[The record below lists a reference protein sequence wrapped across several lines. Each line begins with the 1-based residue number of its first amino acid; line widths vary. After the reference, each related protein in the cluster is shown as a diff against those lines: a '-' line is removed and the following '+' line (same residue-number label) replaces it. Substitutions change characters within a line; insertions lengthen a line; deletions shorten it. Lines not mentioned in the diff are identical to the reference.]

1 MKNNYLYAGKILWV
15 DLTREKVW
23 TTPTADYAK
32 SFLGGKGIGVRILWE
47 TSGLRSVDALGPD
60 NALSFDSGP
69 LTGTMMPS
77 SGRCYVHSKSPLTGL
92 LGVTSFGGSF
102 APELKYA
109 GYDNVVITGQAKEPV
124 YLAIENEAVTIRP
137 AAKIWGMDAHETSKV
152 LHKELKDE
160 EIRWACIGPAGEKL
174 IRFATIIGSTGDS
187 TGPTGLG
194 AVMGSKKLKAVAVRG
209 MGGLQVASPERF
221 YDACARTHDALKAN
235 NLYKEITR
243 RPPPGGTDKPTHSG
257 FAQMNDI
264 QALNQDWGDEAISSK
279 LFRRDERFQKT
290 GCFACPT
297 RCMDDYHTRTTQG
310 GIVFYSWYAEIAAK
324 IGVRDLMTWRK
335 LLQCA
340 HKHGY
345 DTVSLVEMTA
355 WATDLWQ
362 QGIIDEKDV
371 GFPLAWGDGE
381 AYLKLAEMIA
391 RREGFGDI
399 LAEGLTRAALTI
411 GRGSERYAGPMLG
424 WPHPEQKSVTGVGS
438 QTAVVVGEG
447 NIDAQ
452 PIAEERSVHYYGH
465 FAEGIAGTRLAFPT
479 DCAGKAETIVRV
491 EDAMGRA
498 NILGTCKWHT
508 ELNALPITADVHAEI
523 LSIGLGEKVTVD
535 ELSVVQ
541 RRVRQL
547 ERAFNCR
554 QGLRRQHDTLPDQ
567 SFADSSP
574 NGNFEGTAIDRGTF
588 EETKDR
594 YYELRGWDLATGVP
608 TRATL
613 ESLGLK
619 DVADELD
626 RQGVL

>member
-1 MKNNYLYAGKILWV
+1 
-15 DLTREKVW
+15 
-23 TTPTADYAK
+23 
-32 SFLGGKGIGVRILWE
+32 
-47 TSGLRSVDALGPD
+47 
-60 NALSFDSGP
+60 
-69 LTGTMMPS
+69 
-77 SGRCYVHSKSPLTGL
+77 
-92 LGVTSFGGSF
+92 
-102 APELKYA
+102 
-109 GYDNVVITGQAKEPV
+109 
-124 YLAIENEAVTIRP
+124 
-137 AAKIWGMDAHETSKV
+137 
-152 LHKELKDE
+152 
-160 EIRWACIGPAGEKL
+160 
-174 IRFATIIGSTGDS
+174 
-187 TGPTGLG
+187 
-194 AVMGSKKLKAVAVRG
+194 
-209 MGGLQVASPERF
+209 
-221 YDACARTHDALKAN
+221 
-235 NLYKEITR
+235 
-243 RPPPGGTDKPTHSG
+243 
-257 FAQMNDI
+257 
-264 QALNQDWGDEAISSK
+264 
-279 LFRRDERFQKT
+279 
-290 GCFACPT
+290 
-297 RCMDDYHTRTTQG
+297 
-310 GIVFYSWYAEIAAK
+310 
-324 IGVRDLMTWRK
+324 
-335 LLQCA
+335 
-340 HKHGY
+340 
-345 DTVSLVEMTA
+345 MTA

-438 QTAVVVGEG
+438 QTAVVAGES
-447 NIDAQ
+447 NINAQ

-619 DVADELD
+619 DVADELE